1 MFLCENRYN
10 YYVRGG
16 VGVIRCMNCTR
27 ILVEREP
34 VLGLLI
40 KTRTGRKAL
49 EEEDGRAFYR
59 CPACRAKN
67 FVAETRNSDG
77 FPELRVVAYSFE

>member
-1 MFLCENRYN
+1 M
-10 YYVRGG
+10 
-16 VGVIRCMNCTR
+16 GVIRCMNCAR

-40 KTRTGRKAL
+40 ETPTGRKTL
-49 EEEDGRAFYR
+49 EEKDGRAFYR
-59 CPACRAKN
+59 CPTCRAKN
-67 FVAETRNSDG
+67 FVAETRNADG

>member
-1 MFLCENRYN
+1 
-10 YYVRGG
+10 
-16 VGVIRCMNCTR
+16 MNCAR

-40 KTRTGRKAL
+40 ETPTGRKTL
-49 EEEDGRAFYR
+49 EEKDGRAFYR

-67 FVAETRNSDG
+67 FVAETRNADG